1 MLWGVY
7 LSLYPHLY
15 LRVYSRKLFC
25 SWTQDSLPTY
35 THTKSVYRYKSFSQ
49 SDVKY
54 LVNWYRNHNRFAFL
68 RSSLGGYRY
77 SCYGICMRLPYMLVR
92 NNLSC
97 HLSRETYLYTFS
109 YLAVICLH
117 IGWKANT
124 IDCRPICVLLRY
136 SFGFWLL
143 AVRAPWGWIV
153 SYAAK
158 YIMFKW
164 WCRLCITCAD
174 DFVRKIY
181 DNIVL

>member
-7 LSLYPHLY
+7 LY
-15 LRVYSRKLFC
+15 LHYLTCAYTWENCFVPEHKNHF
-25 SWTQDSLPTY
+25 LPTPIP
-35 THTKSVYRYKSFSQ
+35 SVYRYKSFSQ

-68 RSSLGGYRY
+68 RSALGC
-77 SCYGICMRLPYMLVR
+77 SCWYMHIYVCYMLVR

-124 IDCRPICVLLRY
+124 IDCRPICATEVQFWVSCCAGIMGMNGKLRT
-136 SFGFWLL
+136 
-143 AVRAPWGWIV
+143 
-153 SYAAK
+153 AK
-158 YIMFKW
+158 HIMFKW
-164 WCRLCITCAD
+164 RCRLCITCAD